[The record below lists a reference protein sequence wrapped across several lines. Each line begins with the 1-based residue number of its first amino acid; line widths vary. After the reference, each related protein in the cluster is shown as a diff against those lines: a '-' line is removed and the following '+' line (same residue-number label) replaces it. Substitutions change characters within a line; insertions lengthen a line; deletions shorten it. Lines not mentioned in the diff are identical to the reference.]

1 MKRALVAAGI
11 LALLGN
17 MGAAWAAGNVEAGK
31 AKAGSCAMCHGA
43 NGEGKAPTPAIAGMP
58 TSKFVQAMKDYKSGK
73 RDNAMMKNIAKP
85 MGDDDFENLAAY
97 YASLKGK

>member
-17 MGAAWAAGNVEAGK
+17 VGAAWAAGNVEAGK

-43 NGEGKAPTPAIAGMP
+43 NGEGKAPTPAIAGMAS
-58 TSKFVQAMKDYKSGK
+58 SKFVQAMKDYKSGK

-85 MGDDDFENLAAY
+85 LGDDDIENLAAY
-97 YASLKGK
+97 FGSLK